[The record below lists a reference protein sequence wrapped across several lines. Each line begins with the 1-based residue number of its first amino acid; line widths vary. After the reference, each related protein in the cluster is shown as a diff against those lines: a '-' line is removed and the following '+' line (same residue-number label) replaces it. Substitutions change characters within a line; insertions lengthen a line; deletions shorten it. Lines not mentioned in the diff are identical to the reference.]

1 MGKIS
6 ETEEVTSTE
15 TCLHAFHIN
24 PYLHGYFE
32 AIYFDSKFSLP
43 WTIIVHG
50 LKGKLGQ
57 I

>member
-6 ETEEVTSTE
+6 ETEEATSTE
-15 TCLHAFHIN
+15 IGLHAFHIN
-24 PYLHGYFE
+24 PYLHGFFE
-32 AIYFDSKFSLP
+32 AICSDSNFSLP
-43 WTIIVHG
+43 WTIVHG